1 MGSGHTAHV
10 GLCLHTRRLI
20 GLFFFIDKHTMASP
34 EPQNAETLFV
44 WKAKHRYIIST
55 FWVLFYLNQK
65 EKKQK
70 LVSAWIHV
78 SLNPRAWARTQRA
91 SARGHQESSIT
102 EERNREQLMRQ
113 TWSWVRDEQSSFS
126 SPSRFPA
133 GNIISSPLKIKA
145 P

>member
-1 MGSGHTAHV
+1 
-10 GLCLHTRRLI
+10 
-20 GLFFFIDKHTMASP
+20 MASP

-44 WKAKHRYIIST
+44 WKAKHRDIIST

-102 EERNREQLMRQ
+102 EERNRAGSEMNNLHLALRQ
-113 TWSWVRDEQSSFS
+113 GFQQETL
-126 SPSRFPA
+126 FPL
-133 GNIISSPLKIKA
+133 P
-145 P
+145 

>member
-44 WKAKHRYIIST
+44 WKAKHRYHFYILGT
-55 FWVLFYLNQK
+55 FFYLNQK

-78 SLNPRAWARTQRA
+78 SLSPRAWARTQRA

-102 EERNREQLMRQ
+102 EERNRE
-113 TWSWVRDEQSSFS
+113 SS
-126 SPSRFPA
+126 
-133 GNIISSPLKIKA
+133 
-145 P
+145 